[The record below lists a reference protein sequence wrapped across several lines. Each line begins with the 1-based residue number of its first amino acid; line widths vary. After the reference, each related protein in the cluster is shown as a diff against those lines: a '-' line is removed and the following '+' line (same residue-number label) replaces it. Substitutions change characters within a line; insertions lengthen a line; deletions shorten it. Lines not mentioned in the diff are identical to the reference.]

1 MAGKWRLTVDE
12 AFCASHQLRNY
23 NGKCEHLH
31 GHNFGVTVE
40 VEGRELDPAVEIL
53 VDFGELKAL
62 TREAVGVFD
71 HNHLNDLP
79 AFAEHNPS
87 SENLARHLYHEIK
100 DRLVVS
106 APHVRLV
113 SVSVSEKGTSRATY
127 VEDGPEA

>member
-40 VEGRELDPAVEIL
+40 VEGSELDPAVEIL
-53 VDFGELKAL
+53 VDFGELKRL
-62 TREAVGVFD
+62 TREAVGALD
-71 HNHLNDLP
+71 HSHLNDLP
-79 AFAEHNPS
+79 AFTEHNPS
-87 SENLARHLYHEIK
+87 SENLARHLYREIR
-100 DRLVVS
+100 DRLAAL
-106 APHVRLV
+106 APQARLR

-127 VEDGPEA
+127 MED

>member
-40 VEGRELDPAVEIL
+40 VEGTQLDPAVEIL
-53 VDFGELKAL
+53 VDFGELKRL
-62 TREAVGVFD
+62 TREAVGALD
-71 HNHLNDLP
+71 HSHLNDLP
-79 AFAEHNPS
+79 AFAQRNPS
-87 SENLARHLYHEIK
+87 SENLARHLYREIK
-100 DRLVVS
+100 DRLVVA
-106 APHVRLV
+106 APQVRLA

-127 VEDGPEA
+127 LED

>member
-62 TREAVGVFD
+62 TREAVGALD

-87 SENLARHLYHEIK
+87 SENLARHLYQEIK
-100 DRLVVS
+100 DRLVVA

-127 VEDGPEA
+127 FEDGPEA

>member
-31 GHNFGVTVE
+31 GHNFGVQVE
-40 VEGRELDPAVEIL
+40 VEGNRLDAAVEIL
-53 VDFGELKAL
+53 VDFGELKRL
-62 TREAVGVFD
+62 TREAVAALD
-71 HNHLNDLP
+71 HTHLNDLP

-87 SENLARHLYHEIK
+87 SENLARHLFLDIRE
-100 DRLVVS
+100 RLVVA
-106 APHVRLV
+106 APHARLL

-127 VEDGPEA
+127 LEDGLED

>member
-40 VEGRELDPAVEIL
+40 VEGARLDPAVEIL
-53 VDFGELKAL
+53 VDFGELKRLA
-62 TREAVGVFD
+62 REAVSTLD
-71 HNHLNDLP
+71 HSHLNDLP
-79 AFAEHNPS
+79 AFAARNPS
-87 SENLARHLYHEIK
+87 SENLARHLFREIK
-100 DRLVVS
+100 DRLVVA
-106 APHVRLV
+106 APEVRLL

-127 VEDGPEA
+127 LED

>member
-40 VEGRELDPAVEIL
+40 VEGAQLDPAVEIL
-53 VDFGELKAL
+53 VDFGELKRL
-62 TREAVGVFD
+62 TREAVGALD
-71 HNHLNDLP
+71 HSHLNDLP
-79 AFAEHNPS
+79 AFAERNPS
-87 SENLARHLYHEIK
+87 SENLARHLYREIK
-100 DRLVVS
+100 DRLVVA
-106 APHVRLV
+106 APQVRLA

-127 VEDGPEA
+127 LED

>member
-40 VEGRELDPAVEIL
+40 VEGARLDPAVEIL
-53 VDFGELKAL
+53 VDFGELKRLA
-62 TREAVGVFD
+62 REAVSTLD
-71 HNHLNDLP
+71 HSHLNDLP
-79 AFAEHNPS
+79 AFAAKNPS
-87 SENLARHLYHEIK
+87 SENLARHLFQEIK
-100 DRLVVS
+100 DRLVVA
-106 APHVRLV
+106 APEVRLL

-127 VEDGPEA
+127 LED

>member
-40 VEGRELDPAVEIL
+40 VEGTSLDPAVEIL
-53 VDFGELKAL
+53 LDFGELKRL
-62 TREAVGVFD
+62 TREAVGALD
-71 HNHLNDLP
+71 HCHLNDLP
-79 AFAEHNPS
+79 AFAQHNPS
-87 SENLARHLYHEIK
+87 SENLARHLFLDIR
-100 DRLVVS
+100 DRLAVA
-106 APHVRLV
+106 APQVRLA

-127 VEDGPEA
+127 MED

>member
-40 VEGRELDPAVEIL
+40 VEGRKLDPAVEIL

-62 TREAVGVFD
+62 TREAVGAFD

-79 AFAEHNPS
+79 AFAERNPS
-87 SENLARHLYHEIK
+87 SENLARHLYQEIK
-100 DRLVVS
+100 TRLAAA
-106 APHVRLV
+106 APHARLV

-127 VEDGPEA
+127 LEDGPED